1 MTRWWLLT
9 PEGVRWRIRERGL
22 LLGRRRNCDI
32 VLLDRQAS
40 AVHLSILPTVEGL
53 EATVLGRNPTH
64 INGQPIQGRVL
75 LSGGDALDVP
85 GARYIVECEQ
95 PELWRQATWIV
106 ETLGG
111 RFGLKQ
117 LPAVIGGGIDDDLRV
132 PGWPPHALRLSSA
145 QGDLAVEFG
154 ADGLHRQESQPEGA
168 VVGVEHGDDFRFQ
181 ETSIRLFLAFGE
193 AETTVSG
200 GSSSP
205 PDEVH
210 FRFLPNGGMVD
221 LRWSTPSWSVS
232 VQLPELRARLVA
244 ALLRPPPPY
253 RMGDFIPDDVLIR
266 SIWSSQASK
275 GRTDLNLLL
284 HRTRQLLL
292 QAGVNPVG
300 LLVRPPQ
307 GGSVCFRLASGARV
321 LIE

>member
-1 MTRWWLLT
+1 M
-9 PEGVRWRIRERGL
+9 
-22 LLGRRRNCDI
+22 

-40 AVHLSILPTVEGL
+40 AIHLSILPTVEGL
-53 EATVLGRNPTH
+53 EVTVLGRNPTMV
-64 INGQPIQGRVL
+64 NGQPIQGRL
-75 LSGGDALDVP
+75 LLAPGDAIDVP
-85 GARYIVECEQ
+85 GARYVVECER
-95 PELWRQATWIV
+95 PELWKQATWIV
-106 ETLGG
+106 EGLGG
-111 RFGLKQ
+111 RYGLKQ
-117 LPAVIGGGIDDDLRV
+117 LPATIGGGTEDDLQI
-132 PGWPPHALRLSSA
+132 PGWPPNALRLSSA
-145 QGDLAVEFG
+145 QGDLAIEFG
-154 ADGLHRQESQPEGA
+154 ADGVHRREPQPEGA
-168 VVGVEHGDDFRFQ
+168 VVGVEHGDEFAFGD
-181 ETSIRLFLAFGE
+181 TAIRLFLAFGE

-200 GSSSP
+200 GSSAP
-205 PDEVH
+205 PDDVH

-221 LRWSTPSWSVS
+221 LRWSTPGWSVS

-244 ALLRPPPPY
+244 ALLRPPSPY
-253 RMGDFIPDDVLIR
+253 RIGDFIPDEVLIR
-266 SIWSSQASK
+266 AIWSAQANK